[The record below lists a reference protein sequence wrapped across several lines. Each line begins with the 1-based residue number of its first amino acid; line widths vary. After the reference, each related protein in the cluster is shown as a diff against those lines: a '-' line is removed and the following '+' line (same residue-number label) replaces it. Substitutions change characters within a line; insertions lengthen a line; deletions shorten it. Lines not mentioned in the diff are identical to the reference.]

1 MNPDKNLTRRDLLD
15 DLEKRRLSTL
25 SELGIKP
32 PKTKKEKY
40 KFEEMV
46 RRIRKSSGGG
56 S

>member
-15 DLEKRRLSTL
+15 ELEKRRLSTL

-40 KFEEMV
+40 KFAAMLKKL
-46 RRIRKSSGGG
+46 RKSC
-56 S
+56 